1 MNDKKIKKK
10 LYICLLLI
18 NLVLIFCTYKLM
30 PIIQNYPPNSES
42 IVFQKSVEKF
52 SHVEQYIMIF
62 IVGSGLQI
70 FALNK
75 SLKNISKYLKNIND
89 KKINSSEFTLKVRK
103 DCVNVP
109 YKFYIIQISIVLI
122 LGLAITFALIS
133 NGLAIFKFFLM
144 IFAITSLIGILQFII
159 IQAELKKIMIF
170 TYGKCDKYIR
180 ENGVRLNFST
190 NLILQIIPFIAVS
203 IIIISLIGYAKAT
216 KEYAN
221 SNASY
226 YKAYLHTKT
235 YKEISIKELNEILKT
250 IPLNNEDDY
259 YFIISPNYDN
269 VYVSK
274 EGMEI
279 TDFFR
284 KYLDFYFTGN
294 EGIVYEF
301 YGTEQQAYTLKLQ
314 DEYGQ
319 NWYIGFEYSTANESL
334 MMFYVSI
341 MIGALIIYTVFIY
354 VLAKNISK
362 NIINVSTSLKYI
374 LENSNRKEN
383 LLPILSND
391 EIGDLSYYYNKIEE
405 LTKKQERELKDN
417 QYVMQRQAQFA
428 ILGEFARRNST

>member
-362 NIINVSTSLKYI
+362 NIINVYTSLKYI

>member
-1 MNDKKIKKK
+1 
-10 LYICLLLI
+10 
-18 NLVLIFCTYKLM
+18 
-30 PIIQNYPPNSES
+30 
-42 IVFQKSVEKF
+42 
-52 SHVEQYIMIF
+52 
-62 IVGSGLQI
+62 
-70 FALNK
+70 
-75 SLKNISKYLKNIND
+75 
-89 KKINSSEFTLKVRK
+89 
-103 DCVNVP
+103 
-109 YKFYIIQISIVLI
+109 
-122 LGLAITFALIS
+122 
-133 NGLAIFKFFLM
+133 M